1 MRKIRLFE
9 SGGEMSEKKILDML
23 IYLIKADALDP
34 KTLDFVEQQG
44 EHDIVLIT
52 PFGRVGF
59 EANSDSQDH
68 EYQGE
73 GYWSGVEEFWRRLE
87 GVDYYL
93 LTNSSYHGKEHDELE
108 YLESMSIASL
118 DSKSAES

>member
-1 MRKIRLFE
+1 MKRIRLFE

-23 IYLIKADALDP
+23 VYLINADMLDP
-34 KTLDFVEQQG
+34 KNLEFVEEKG

-59 EANSDSQDH
+59 DANNEGFDY
-68 EYQGE
+68 EYTGG
-73 GYWSGVEEFWRRLE
+73 GYWKGVEEFWRRLE

-93 LTNSSYHGKEHDELE
+93 LTNASYRGREYDDLE
-108 YLESMSIASL
+108 YLESMSIERL
-118 DSKSAES
+118 KSKPAKS